1 MSFRDPCLSICA
13 FCPNPCRSAIPSGT
27 FPPLESQLPSAMAL
41 LAGYLLDGCLDDPD
55 ALREA
60 LHDRTYVRLCQERCV
75 YGYDVDAAIGAAL
88 ESARSDG
95 PMAETGS

>member
-13 FCPNPCRSAIPSGT
+13 FCPNPCRSAIPADM
-27 FPPLESQLPSAMAL
+27 FPPLESQLPSAMSL
-41 LAGYLLDGCLDDPD
+41 LACYLLDGRLAEPD

-60 LHDRTYVRLCQERCV
+60 LLDRTYVKLCQERCV

-88 ESARSDG
+88 DFAQSGA